1 MTQTKTLTFK
11 RRFPVAPPRVVK
23 ALTDADDRMIWGA
36 PDADMALLIHDQP
49 DPAPGIRD
57 TARVG
62 PTGTPYVTVLTD
74 WIIIDPARVTY
85 AETLE
90 AEGAPFATS
99 LAVFDLSTDGQ
110 NTDLLLTVMVASYAG
125 ADVIPEVESG
135 WTNAIATLSGH
146 LGA

>member
-36 PDADMALLIHDQP
+36 PDADMALLIKDQP

-62 PTGTPYVTVLTD
+62 PTGTPSVTVLTD

-110 NTDLLLTVMVASYAG
+110 NTDLC
-125 ADVIPEVESG
+125 
-135 WTNAIATLSGH
+135 
-146 LGA
+146 